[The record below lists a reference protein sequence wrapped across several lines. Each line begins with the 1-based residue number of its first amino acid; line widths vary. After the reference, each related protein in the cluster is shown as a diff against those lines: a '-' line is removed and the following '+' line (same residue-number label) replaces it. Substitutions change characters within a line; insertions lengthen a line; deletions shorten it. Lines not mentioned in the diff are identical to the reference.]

1 MKNKEVADILER
13 LGMLLEIK
21 GELIFKIRAH
31 YKAAE
36 NILALSEDVETLADE
51 KRLTDIPGIGT
62 ALAEKITEYCKTGKV
77 KAYQELTKE
86 IPETLLDV
94 VKIPSIGPKKAKLF
108 FDELGVKTVEDLRK
122 AAEGGKLVGLP
133 GIQGKTI
140 EKILSGIKIVKEGR
154 ERMNLGDAT
163 ELAEAIV
170 GELKKLKEIK
180 EISVAGSLR
189 RQKETVRDI
198 DILIDS
204 SNPKKVMD
212 AFVTLPQV
220 KSVNGHGETKSSI
233 LTHEN
238 IQVDLR
244 VVDPECF
251 GAALLYFTGNKN
263 FNVRMRQLAIKK
275 NMKVSEYG
283 IFAIKGEKEK
293 LLAGR
298 TEEECLKAL
307 DMPYVP
313 PELREDIG
321 ENDIFSGA
329 KIPKLIELSDLKGEF
344 HVHSTY
350 SDGHNTIQEMAEAAQ
365 KRGYQYLA
373 ISDHS
378 QRLRIAGGVSPEDLK
393 KKKKEIDEL
402 NKKMKNFR
410 ILFGAEVEIDTDGNL
425 DYNEAILSEFDIV
438 IAAIHSGFEQPK
450 DKMTRRLVTACKN
463 KFVTAIAH
471 PTGVHLGRREPY
483 DIDLKEVCRAA
494 VEHNTFLEINSFPV
508 RLDLNSANA
517 YYARQQ
523 GVKFIVSSDSH
534 HTEHMEFIKF
544 GVSLAR
550 RGWLTK
556 ENVLNTR
563 TLSQVEKML
572 GK

>member
-13 LGMLLEIK
+13 MGMLLEIK
-21 GELIFKIRAH
+21 GENVFKIRAH

-36 NILALSEDVETLADE
+36 NILALSEDVETLANE
-51 KRLTDIPGIGT
+51 KRLTDVPGIGI

-86 IPETLLDV
+86 IPESVLDL
-94 VKIPSIGPKKAKLF
+94 VKIPTVGPKKAKLF
-108 FDELGVKTVEDLRK
+108 FDQLGVKTVEDLKK
-122 AAEGGKLVGLP
+122 AAEGGKLAGLP
-133 GIQGKTI
+133 GVQDKTI
-140 EKILSGIKIVKEGR
+140 EKILSGIRIVKEGR

-163 ELAEAIV
+163 EVADAIV
-170 GELKKLKEIK
+170 GELKKLKEVK

-204 SNPKKVMD
+204 SDPKKVMD
-212 AFVTLPQV
+212 FFVKLPQV
-220 KSVNGHGETKSSI
+220 KSINGHGETRSSI
-233 LTHEN
+233 LTREN
-238 IQVDLR
+238 VQVDLR
-244 VVDPECF
+244 VVDPKCF

-263 FNVRMRQLAIKK
+263 FNVRLRQLAIKK

-283 IFAIKGEKEK
+283 IFSVKGEQEK
-293 LLAGR
+293 FLAGR
-298 TEEECLKAL
+298 TEEDCFKAL
-307 DMPYVP
+307 GMPYVP

-321 ENDIFSGA
+321 ESDIFSGV

-350 SDGHNTIQEMAEAAQ
+350 SDGHNTIAEMAEAAQ
-365 KRGYQYLA
+365 KRGYRYLA
-373 ISDHS
+373 VSDHS
-378 QRLRIAGGVSPEDLK
+378 ERLRVAGGVSPEDLK
-393 KKKKEIDEL
+393 KKRKEIDTL
-402 NKKMKNFR
+402 NARMKNFR
-410 ILFGAEVEIDTDGNL
+410 ILFGTEVEIDNDGNL

-438 IAAIHSGFEQPK
+438 IAAVHSGFEQPK
-450 DKMTRRLVTACKN
+450 DKMTRRLVNACKN

-483 DIDLKEVCRAA
+483 DIDFKEVCRAA

-508 RLDLNSANA
+508 RLDLNSANT
-517 YYARQQ
+517 YYARSQ
-523 GVKFIVSSDSH
+523 GVKFIISSDSH

-556 ENVLNTR
+556 EDVLNTR
-563 TLSQVEKML
+563 TLAQVEKML
-572 GK
+572 RK